1 MDKLIWQ
8 FFNELYDTACN
19 PNVNE
24 AEVHDQWS
32 NNSVVNRNEPLL
44 ILQATN
50 FESTDR
56 YKILAQSA
64 SKKPKANVLRKWYE
78 SSKIKITKI
87 SCGIWVKSGKTRCIL
102 NAFTRNHFKPAK
114 NDQRLPKYLTNLI
127 WRPKFRHE
135 IFDTFSTQ
143 ISYYCCTHISTV
155 TSLFSDVR
163 DRCHM
168 CQGRSKTHHWYS
180 LTSTFFTDI
189 DESVRSV
196 GSANKTEDCCI

>member
-50 FESTDR
+50 FEPTDR

-102 NAFTRNHFKPAK
+102 NAFTRNHLNHRKMIK
-114 NDQRLPKYLTNLI
+114 VSRNI
-127 WRPKFRHE
+127 W
-135 IFDTFSTQ
+135 Q
-143 ISYYCCTHISTV
+143 ISYDDQNFGTKFSTHFRHRFHTTV
-155 TSLFSDVR
+155 AHIYQL
-163 DRCHM
+163 
-168 CQGRSKTHHWYS
+168 
-180 LTSTFFTDI
+180 
-189 DESVRSV
+189 
-196 GSANKTEDCCI
+196 